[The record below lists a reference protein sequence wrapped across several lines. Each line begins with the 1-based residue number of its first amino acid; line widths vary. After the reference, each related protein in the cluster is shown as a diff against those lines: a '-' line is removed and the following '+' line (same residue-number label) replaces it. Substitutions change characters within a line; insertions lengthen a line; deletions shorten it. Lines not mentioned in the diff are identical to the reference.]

1 MEGTIQSSG
10 SLAQAT
16 KDLNSHTQGVAR
28 KVYDKMKGSRR
39 NVFLTNLNKHEGRK
53 FDKPIENSEMDKR
66 KERDRNEADELKQK
80 AQKFMS
86 EYKKQQEPWDER
98 PTAIKEDDE
107 KLLKSVFSKEMLG
120 MFYHLFKLMTKTYS
134 DINEYFWF
142 IGINWKEKFYD
153 AVETLQGAD
162 GDALRELELR
172 IFSNTLN
179 AIQKKVKGK
188 WNGSKRH
195 NFVADNM
202 IRCQELS
209 FIQTLVKLIFSAPLW
224 RGTST

>member
-1 MEGTIQSSG
+1 MRSDGKQISKFQNHPGKDSLLNQFGCVTGLDGFCFKMLRKSMEGTIQSSG

-16 KDLNSHTQGVAR
+16 KDLNSHSQGVAR

-134 DINEYFWF
+134 DINEYF
-142 IGINWKEKFYD
+142 
-153 AVETLQGAD
+153 
-162 GDALRELELR
+162 
-172 IFSNTLN
+172 
-179 AIQKKVKGK
+179 
-188 WNGSKRH
+188 
-195 NFVADNM
+195 
-202 IRCQELS
+202 
-209 FIQTLVKLIFSAPLW
+209 
-224 RGTST
+224 